1 MITQRRLDVLA
12 INLIAVSA
20 GAWVGLMLA
29 LLGGA

>member
-1 MITQRRLDVLA
+1 MITQRRLDIVA